1 MRYYIS
7 VDMEG
12 IPGTWNWEQE
22 KTDRSAV
29 KKAMFNHTKDVL
41 EAILDTDKENKIE
54 EIIVADSHSAGDNLG
69 YEITAIDRRINLIS
83 GLPRPNYMMPA
94 FTVDVAGVFFLGYHA
109 GAGNFQAN
117 MDHTY
122 ANRRVHQI
130 KINNVVMNE
139 ALINAAYAGTFN
151 VPIIFVSGDIALRNE
166 LGNTPLGNAE
176 YVLTKEAISKFAVK
190 NYSQLRVQEETKEKV
205 KRAISR
211 LPMNDAVYKFSSPMT
226 LEIRFNSASFADVAS
241 LIPHTKRIGGRT
253 VQFIDDDYRIIFE
266 TIMALT
272 TISYTVE
279 A

>member
-22 KTDRSAV
+22 KTDRGAV

-41 EAILDTDKENKIE
+41 ESILDTDQENKIE

-69 YEITAIDRRINLIS
+69 YEITAIDRRINLVS

-94 FTVDVAGVFFLGYHA
+94 FTEDVAGVFFLGYHA

-151 VPIIFVSGDIALRNE
+151 IPIIFVSGDIALRNE
-166 LGNTPLGNAE
+166 LENTSLGNAE

-190 NYSQLRVQEETKEKV
+190 NYSQLHVQEETKEKV

-211 LPMNDAVYKFSSPMT
+211 LPMNDAVYRFSSPIT
-226 LEIRFNSASFADVAS
+226 LEIRFNSVSFADVAS
-241 LIPHTKRIGGRT
+241 LIPHTKRIDGRT
-253 VQFIDDDYRIIFE
+253 VQFKDDDYRVIFE